1 MRGSGEDRNARLSSV
16 TGAARGVGCG
26 ILGGLWTGAC
36 MSCLCRPWIRHVCIA
51 GRCEE
56 RVGITSETWESDAHD
71 STAVTLNRTSNKN
84 KNMLVLVTRLFRN
97 SRVFAV
103 ALGPVMFPRRA
114 GLLYPPGRRLRVS
127 VPTHRLVKHSLGG
140 YGDVLLVFSVRRVS
154 TPPLPAASE
163 LMSQRALH

>member
-1 MRGSGEDRNARLSSV
+1 MRVFKPRS
-16 TGAARGVGCG
+16 GAARGAKLTGLKQTLARKGCVSPHPDRAR
-26 ILGGLWTGAC
+26 LGVRSTRDPR
-36 MSCLCRPWIRHVCIA
+36 RPITTHARSRPA
-51 GRCEE
+51 GRL
-56 RVGITSETWESDAHD
+56 RRAGLSHVLD
-71 STAVTLNRTSNKN
+71 SCYLRSCKIKN
-84 KNMLVLVTRLFRN
+84 NMLVLVTRLFRN

-154 TPPLPAASE
+154 TPPLLAASE